1 MLRWRVG
8 LVLLAIVIFLWVASG
23 FLVAQLAPV
32 YAKPYFI
39 TYINTSTFT
48 VYLIPTLI
56 PLLQGKRIKQEYN
69 RVGDG
74 DENSI
79 DEQELK
85 PLTVRETA
93 VLGAQFS
100 VLWFLANCTNN
111 AAYVYTSV
119 ASATILACTSSFFT
133 LLVGCY
139 CKVEQFSSAK
149 VIALVISIVGVSC
162 IAYADKSDTDAPA
175 NALAGNLFA
184 LISACVYGVYTTLI
198 KVKVRDESRM
208 DAKLFFGFVGL
219 WNTILLWP
227 VLILLHFSGFERFAL
242 PPSPEAWALVL
253 LNAAST
259 LVADFLW
266 VLAMLMTTPLV
277 VTVGLAGSIPLS
289 MLGDMIINA
298 RVGSLL
304 YFAGAALVCW
314 SFVVINRQE
323 QDESDTTAD
332 ATYEP
337 IN

>member
-1 MLRWRVG
+1 M
-8 LVLLAIVIFLWVASG
+8 LLAIVIFLWVASG
-23 FLVAQLAPV
+23 FLVAQLASV

-56 PLLQGKRIKQEYN
+56 PLLQGKRIKQEYHPAAE
-69 RVGDG
+69 RG
-74 DENSI
+74 DENNSI
-79 DEQELK
+79 EDQEELK

-149 VIALVISIVGVSC
+149 VIALVMSIVGVSC
-162 IAYADKSDTDAPA
+162 IAYADKSDRDAPA
-175 NALAGNLFA
+175 NAVAGNLFA

-227 VLILLHFSGFERFAL
+227 VLIILHFSGFERFGL

-304 YFAGAALVCW
+304 YFAGAGLVCW

-323 QDESDTTAD
+323 QDESDAGD
-332 ATYEP
+332 AAYEP